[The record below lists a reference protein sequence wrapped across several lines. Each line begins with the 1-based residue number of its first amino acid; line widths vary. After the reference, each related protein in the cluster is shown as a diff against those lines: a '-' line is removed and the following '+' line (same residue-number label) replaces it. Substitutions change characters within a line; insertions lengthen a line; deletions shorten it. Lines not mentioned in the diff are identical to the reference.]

1 MRRGAVQVLCC
12 LLCTGLASR
21 AAEVKKHAPVRDR
34 SAASPYWIP
43 YPQFTDAEVRLV
55 VNWFQDGLEAR
66 RLRIAAIPAAVAHEI
81 HVGAKLTLN
90 VVKSLAAPPAELE
103 AKLLPLPDGYQ
114 RLLAG
119 SVLLIIKADE
129 ELVVDT
135 LPVGGR

>member
-1 MRRGAVQVLCC
+1 MRRVAIQALLC
-12 LLCTGLASR
+12 LLCLGFASR
-21 AAEVKKHAPVRDR
+21 ADEAKKSVPVR
-34 SAASPYWIP
+34 AIAPTPPYWFH

-55 VNWFQDGLEAR
+55 VNWFQDALETR
-66 RLRIAAIPAAVAHEI
+66 RLRIASIPAAVAHEI
-81 HVGAKLTLN
+81 HIGAKLTAN
-90 VVKSLAAPPAELE
+90 MMKSLVAPPAELG

-119 SVLLIIKADE
+119 SVLVLIKTDE

>member
-1 MRRGAVQVLCC
+1 MRRAAIPALLC
-12 LLCTGLASR
+12 LLCAGLASQ
-21 AAEVKKHAPVRDR
+21 AAETKKLAPAREL
-34 SAASPYWIP
+34 AATPPYWFH

-55 VNWFQDGLEAR
+55 VNWFQDALEAR
-66 RLRIAAIPAAVAHEI
+66 QLRIVSMPAAVAREI
-81 HVGAKLTLN
+81 HIGAKLTASIL
-90 VVKSLAAPPAELE
+90 KSLAAPPNGLE

-119 SVLLIIKADE
+119 SVLVIIKTDE